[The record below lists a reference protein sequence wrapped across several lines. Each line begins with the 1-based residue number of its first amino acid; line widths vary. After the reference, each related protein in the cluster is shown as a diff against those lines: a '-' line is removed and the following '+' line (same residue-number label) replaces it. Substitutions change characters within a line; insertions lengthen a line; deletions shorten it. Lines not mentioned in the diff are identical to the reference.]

1 MVHLLVRGIWA
12 FKSVAPGERT
22 DLILGTRLEITPQIE
37 SAAEALVLT
46 EWKVVRKAS
55 ELGSQADRAFVQ
67 AKLYGV
73 GSLAGFE
80 LSSRRYLV
88 IVSEDRLD
96 MPSDRAEGGVDYHY
110 KNIAV
115 KPSSPSKA
123 PSRRRRNKAAPN
135 AG

>member
-1 MVHLLVRGIWA
+1 
-12 FKSVAPGERT
+12 
-22 DLILGTRLEITPQIE
+22 
-37 SAAEALVLT
+37 VLT

-55 ELGSQADRAFVQ
+55 DLGTQADRAFVQ
-67 AKLYGV
+67 AKLYGI

-96 MPSDRAEGGVDYHY
+96 MPSDRSESGVDYQY

-115 KPSSPSKA
+115 KPLSPSKA
-123 PSRRRRNKAAPN
+123 ATPSQTK
-135 AG
+135 